1 MYCFVDYEIEKELS
15 MGDTGSAAL
24 AFSDIGMIFP
34 DGTETLQNISFSI
47 DKGEFVT
54 VVGPSGSGK
63 TTLLN
68 IAGLLERP
76 NNGEVW
82 VNGKNV
88 SKLPESHRTIFR
100 RKNIGFVFQ
109 VHRLLPEFN
118 ALENIVIP
126 QMINGLIRSAAEKR
140 AIQLLNMVNLEN
152 RKLHRPGQLSGGE
165 QQRIS
170 IARAL
175 SNAPTVLLADEPT
188 GNLDP
193 ATAADVFAYL
203 KQIIYATNT
212 AALIV
217 THNMK
222 LAANMDEMLE
232 MRNGT
237 IVKVMG

>member
-1 MYCFVDYEIEKELS
+1 MNKSPLELFRINRRFKQGEDYLNVLDSISLS
-15 MGDTGSAAL
+15 LKPGKLTAL
-24 AFSDIGMIFP
+24 
-34 DGTETLQNISFSI
+34 
-47 DKGEFVT
+47 
-54 VVGPSGSGK
+54 VGPSGSGK

-88 SKLPESHRTIFR
+88 SKLSESHRTIFR

-193 ATAADVFAYL
+193 ATAADVFSYL

>member
-1 MYCFVDYEIEKELS
+1 MNKSPLELFRINRRFKQGEDYLNVLDSISLS
-15 MGDTGSAAL
+15 LTPGKLTAL
-24 AFSDIGMIFP
+24 
-34 DGTETLQNISFSI
+34 
-47 DKGEFVT
+47 
-54 VVGPSGSGK
+54 VGPSGSGK

-88 SKLPESHRTIFR
+88 SKLPESNRTIFR

-232 MRNGT
+232 IRNGT

>member
-1 MYCFVDYEIEKELS
+1 MSEYPLKLYKINRRFKQGENYLNVLDSISLS
-15 MGDTGSAAL
+15 LTPGKLTAL
-24 AFSDIGMIFP
+24 
-34 DGTETLQNISFSI
+34 
-47 DKGEFVT
+47 
-54 VVGPSGSGK
+54 VGPSGSGK
-63 TTLLN
+63 STLLN
-68 IAGLLERP
+68 IAGLLESP
-76 NNGEVW
+76 NGGEVW
-82 VNGKNV
+82 IDGRNV
-88 SKLPESHRTIFR
+88 TKLSDNHRTIFR
-100 RKNIGFVFQ
+100 RKNIGYVFQ

-126 QMINGLIRSAAEKR
+126 QMINGLVRSKAENR
-140 AIQLLNMVNLEN
+140 AMQLLKMVNLEN

-165 QQRIS
+165 QQRVS

-175 SNAPTVLLADEPT
+175 SNAPSVLLADEPT

-193 ATAADVFAYL
+193 VTASDVFGYL
-203 KQIIYATNT
+203 KQIIYASNT

-232 MRNGT
+232 IRNGS

>member
-1 MYCFVDYEIEKELS
+1 MNKSPLELFRINRRFKQGEDYLNVLDSISLS
-15 MGDTGSAAL
+15 LTPGKLTAL
-24 AFSDIGMIFP
+24 
-34 DGTETLQNISFSI
+34 
-47 DKGEFVT
+47 
-54 VVGPSGSGK
+54 VGPSGSGK

-88 SKLPESHRTIFR
+88 SKLPESQRTIFR

>member
-1 MYCFVDYEIEKELS
+1 MNNSPLKLFRVNRRFKQGEEYLHVLS
-15 MGDTGSAAL
+15 SVNLSLSPGKLTAL
-24 AFSDIGMIFP
+24 
-34 DGTETLQNISFSI
+34 
-47 DKGEFVT
+47 
-54 VVGPSGSGK
+54 VGPSGSGK

-68 IAGLLERP
+68 IAGLLENP
-76 NNGEVW
+76 NGGEVW

-88 SKLPESHRTIFR
+88 TKLSENHRTVFR
-100 RKNIGFVFQ
+100 RKNIGYVFQ

-126 QMINGLIRSAAEKR
+126 QMINGMSRSAAEDR
-140 AIQLLNMVNLEN
+140 GMQLLKMVNLEN
-152 RKLHRPGQLSGGE
+152 RKLHLPGLLSGGE

-175 SNAPTVLLADEPT
+175 SNTPSILLADEPT

-193 ATAADVFAYL
+193 ATASDVFKYL
-203 KQIIYATNT
+203 KKIIYASNT

-232 MRNGT
+232 LRNGT

>member
-1 MYCFVDYEIEKELS
+1 MNKSPLEL
-15 MGDTGSAAL
+15 
-24 AFSDIGMIFP
+24 
-34 DGTETLQNISFSI
+34 FSI
-47 DKGEFVT
+47 NRRFKQGEDYLNVLESISLSLT
-54 VVGPSGSGK
+54 PGKLTALVGPSGSGK

-88 SKLPESHRTIFR
+88 SKLSESHRTIFR

-126 QMINGLIRSAAEKR
+126 QMINGLIRTAAEKR

-152 RKLHRPGQLSGGE
+152 RKFHRPGQLSGGE

-175 SNAPTVLLADEPT
+175 SNVPTVLLADEPT

>member
-1 MYCFVDYEIEKELS
+1 MNKSPLELFRINRRFKQGEHYLNVLDS
-15 MGDTGSAAL
+15 ISLSLTPGKLTAL
-24 AFSDIGMIFP
+24 
-34 DGTETLQNISFSI
+34 
-47 DKGEFVT
+47 
-54 VVGPSGSGK
+54 VGPSGSGK

-193 ATAADVFAYL
+193 ATAGDVFAYL

>member
-1 MYCFVDYEIEKELS
+1 MNKSPLELFRINRRFKQGEDYLNVLDSISLS
-15 MGDTGSAAL
+15 LTPGKLTAL
-24 AFSDIGMIFP
+24 
-34 DGTETLQNISFSI
+34 
-47 DKGEFVT
+47 
-54 VVGPSGSGK
+54 VGPSGSGK

-126 QMINGLIRSAAEKR
+126 QMINGLIKSTAEKR

>member
-1 MYCFVDYEIEKELS
+1 MNKSPLELFRINRRFKQGDDYLNVLDSISLS
-15 MGDTGSAAL
+15 LKPGKLTAL
-24 AFSDIGMIFP
+24 
-34 DGTETLQNISFSI
+34 
-47 DKGEFVT
+47 
-54 VVGPSGSGK
+54 VGPSGSGK

-88 SKLPESHRTIFR
+88 SKLTESHRTVFR

-118 ALENIVIP
+118 ALENIIIP
-126 QMINGLIRSAAEKR
+126 QMINGLIRSSAEKR

-193 ATAADVFAYL
+193 ATAADVFGYL

>member
-1 MYCFVDYEIEKELS
+1 MNDSPLKLSRINRRFKQGDDYLHVLDSVSLS
-15 MGDTGSAAL
+15 LTPGKLTAL
-24 AFSDIGMIFP
+24 
-34 DGTETLQNISFSI
+34 
-47 DKGEFVT
+47 
-54 VVGPSGSGK
+54 VGPSGSGK

-68 IAGLLERP
+68 IAGLLESP
-76 NNGEVW
+76 NGGEVW

-88 SKLPESHRTIFR
+88 TKLSESYRTIFR
-100 RKNIGFVFQ
+100 RKNIGYVFQ

-118 ALENIVIP
+118 ALENILIP
-126 QMINGLIRSAAEKR
+126 QMINGLSKSTAERR
-140 AIQLLNMVNLEN
+140 AMQLLKMVNLEN
-152 RKLHRPGQLSGGE
+152 RKMHRPGQLSGGE

-175 SNAPTVLLADEPT
+175 SNAPSVLLADEPT

-193 ATAADVFAYL
+193 ATATDVFGYL
-203 KQIIYATNT
+203 KQIIYASNT

-232 MRNGT
+232 MRNGS

>member
-1 MYCFVDYEIEKELS
+1 MNKSPLKLIGINRRFKQGEEYLHVLGSINLS
-15 MGDTGSAAL
+15 LSPGKLTAL
-24 AFSDIGMIFP
+24 
-34 DGTETLQNISFSI
+34 
-47 DKGEFVT
+47 
-54 VVGPSGSGK
+54 VGPSGSGK

-68 IAGLLERP
+68 IAGLLESP
-76 NNGEVW
+76 NSGEVW

-88 SKLPESHRTIFR
+88 TKLSENQRTVFR
-100 RKNIGFVFQ
+100 RQNIGYVFQ

-126 QMINGLIRSAAEKR
+126 QMINGMSRSTAENR
-140 AIQLLNMVNLEN
+140 AMQLLKMINLEN
-152 RKLHRPGQLSGGE
+152 RKLHRPGLLSGGE
-165 QQRIS
+165 QQRVS

-175 SNAPTVLLADEPT
+175 SNTPPILLADEPT

-193 ATAADVFAYL
+193 ATASDVFRYL
-203 KQIIYATNT
+203 KKIIYASNT

-222 LAANMDEMLE
+222 LAADMDEMLE
-232 MRNGT
+232 LRNGT

>member
-1 MYCFVDYEIEKELS
+1 MNKSPLELFRINRRFKQGEDYLNVLDSISLS
-15 MGDTGSAAL
+15 LEPGKLTAL
-24 AFSDIGMIFP
+24 
-34 DGTETLQNISFSI
+34 
-47 DKGEFVT
+47 
-54 VVGPSGSGK
+54 VGPSGSGK

-126 QMINGLIRSAAEKR
+126 QMINGLIRSTAEKR

-175 SNAPTVLLADEPT
+175 SNAPTVLLVDEPT

-193 ATAADVFAYL
+193 ATAADVFSYL

>member
-1 MYCFVDYEIEKELS
+1 MNKSPLELFRINRRFKQGEDYLNVLDSISLS
-15 MGDTGSAAL
+15 LKPGKLTAL
-24 AFSDIGMIFP
+24 
-34 DGTETLQNISFSI
+34 
-47 DKGEFVT
+47 
-54 VVGPSGSGK
+54 VGPSGSGK

-193 ATAADVFAYL
+193 ATAANVFSYL

>member
-1 MYCFVDYEIEKELS
+1 MNKSPLELFRINRRFKQGEDYLNVLDSISLS
-15 MGDTGSAAL
+15 LTPGKLTAL
-24 AFSDIGMIFP
+24 
-34 DGTETLQNISFSI
+34 
-47 DKGEFVT
+47 
-54 VVGPSGSGK
+54 VGPSGSGK

-126 QMINGLIRSAAEKR
+126 QMINGLIRSTAEKR

>member
-1 MYCFVDYEIEKELS
+1 MSDPPLKLSRINRRFKQGDDYLHVLDSVSLS
-15 MGDTGSAAL
+15 LTPGKLTAL
-24 AFSDIGMIFP
+24 
-34 DGTETLQNISFSI
+34 
-47 DKGEFVT
+47 
-54 VVGPSGSGK
+54 VGPSGSGK

-68 IAGLLERP
+68 IAGLLESP
-76 NNGEVW
+76 NGGEVW

-88 SKLPESHRTIFR
+88 TKLSESYRTIFR
-100 RKNIGFVFQ
+100 RKNIGYVFQ

-118 ALENIVIP
+118 ALENILIP
-126 QMINGLIRSAAEKR
+126 QMINGLSKSTAERR
-140 AIQLLNMVNLEN
+140 AMQLLKMVNLEN
-152 RKLHRPGQLSGGE
+152 RKMHRPGQLSGGE

-175 SNAPTVLLADEPT
+175 SNAPSVLLADEPT

-193 ATAADVFAYL
+193 ATATDVFGYL
-203 KQIIYATNT
+203 KQIIYASNT

-232 MRNGT
+232 MRNGS

>member
-1 MYCFVDYEIEKELS
+1 MNKSPLELFRINRRFKQGDDYLNVLDSISLS
-15 MGDTGSAAL
+15 LTAGKLTAL
-24 AFSDIGMIFP
+24 
-34 DGTETLQNISFSI
+34 
-47 DKGEFVT
+47 
-54 VVGPSGSGK
+54 VGPSGSGK

-109 VHRLLPEFN
+109 VHRLLPEFS
-118 ALENIVIP
+118 AVENIVIP
-126 QMINGLIRSAAEKR
+126 QMINGLVRSAAEKR

-175 SNAPTVLLADEPT
+175 SNAPNVLLADEPT

>member
-1 MYCFVDYEIEKELS
+1 MSSFPLELS
-15 MGDTGSAAL
+15 RITRRFKQGSDYLNVLNSVSLSLSPGKLTAL
-24 AFSDIGMIFP
+24 
-34 DGTETLQNISFSI
+34 
-47 DKGEFVT
+47 
-54 VVGPSGSGK
+54 VGPSGSGK
-63 TTLLN
+63 STLLN
-68 IAGLLERP
+68 IAGLLESP

-88 SKLPESHRTIFR
+88 TKLSESQRTIFR
-100 RKNIGFVFQ
+100 RKNIGYVFQ

-126 QMINGLIRSAAEKR
+126 QMINGLLKSRAEDR
-140 AIQLLNMVNLEN
+140 AMQLLKMVNLEN
-152 RKLHRPGQLSGGE
+152 RKLHRPGELSGGE
-165 QQRIS
+165 QQRVS

-175 SNAPTVLLADEPT
+175 SNAPPILLADEPT

-193 ATAADVFAYL
+193 ATASDVFGYL
-203 KQIIYATNT
+203 KQIVYASNT

-232 MRNGT
+232 VRNGE

>member
-1 MYCFVDYEIEKELS
+1 MNDSPLKLSRINRRFKQGDDYLHVLDSVSLS
-15 MGDTGSAAL
+15 LTPGKLTAL
-24 AFSDIGMIFP
+24 
-34 DGTETLQNISFSI
+34 
-47 DKGEFVT
+47 
-54 VVGPSGSGK
+54 VGPSGSGK

-68 IAGLLERP
+68 IAGLLESP
-76 NNGEVW
+76 NGGEVW

-88 SKLPESHRTIFR
+88 TKLSESYRTIFR
-100 RKNIGFVFQ
+100 RKNIGYVFQ
-109 VHRLLPEFN
+109 VHRLLPEFS
-118 ALENIVIP
+118 ALENILIP
-126 QMINGLIRSAAEKR
+126 QMINGLSKSTAERR
-140 AIQLLNMVNLEN
+140 AMQLLKMVNLEN
-152 RKLHRPGQLSGGE
+152 RKMHRPGQLSGGE

-175 SNAPTVLLADEPT
+175 SNAPSVLLADEPT

-193 ATAADVFAYL
+193 ATATDVFGYL
-203 KQIIYATNT
+203 KQIIYASNT

-232 MRNGT
+232 MRNGS

>member
-1 MYCFVDYEIEKELS
+1 MNNSPLELCRINRRFKQGAEYLHVLDS
-15 MGDTGSAAL
+15 ISLSLSPGKLTAL
-24 AFSDIGMIFP
+24 
-34 DGTETLQNISFSI
+34 
-47 DKGEFVT
+47 
-54 VVGPSGSGK
+54 VGPSGSGK

-68 IAGLLERP
+68 IAGLLESP
-76 NNGEVW
+76 NGGEVW
-82 VNGKNV
+82 INGKNV
-88 SKLPESHRTIFR
+88 TKLSENHRTIFR
-100 RKNIGFVFQ
+100 RKNIGYVFQ
-109 VHRLLPEFN
+109 VHRLLPDFN

-126 QMINGLIRSAAEKR
+126 QMINGLVRSNAENR
-140 AIQLLNMVNLEN
+140 AMQLLKMVNLEE

-165 QQRIS
+165 QQRVS

-175 SNAPTVLLADEPT
+175 SNAPSVLLADEPT

-193 ATAADVFAYL
+193 STASDVFGYL
-203 KQIIYATNT
+203 KQIIYASNT

-232 MRNGT
+232 IRNGS

>member
-1 MYCFVDYEIEKELS
+1 MNKSPLELFRINRRFKQGEHYLNVLDS
-15 MGDTGSAAL
+15 ISLSLTPGKLTAL
-24 AFSDIGMIFP
+24 
-34 DGTETLQNISFSI
+34 
-47 DKGEFVT
+47 
-54 VVGPSGSGK
+54 VGPSGSGK

-126 QMINGLIRSAAEKR
+126 QMINGLIKSTAEKR

-165 QQRIS
+165 QQRVS

-175 SNAPTVLLADEPT
+175 SNAPTILLADEPT

-193 ATAADVFAYL
+193 ATATDVFAHL

>member
-1 MYCFVDYEIEKELS
+1 MNKSPLELFRINRRFKQGEDYLNVLDSISLS
-15 MGDTGSAAL
+15 LAPGKLTAL
-24 AFSDIGMIFP
+24 
-34 DGTETLQNISFSI
+34 
-47 DKGEFVT
+47 
-54 VVGPSGSGK
+54 VGPSGSGK

-88 SKLPESHRTIFR
+88 SNLPESHRTIFR

-126 QMINGLIRSAAEKR
+126 QMINGLIKSAAEKR

>member
-1 MYCFVDYEIEKELS
+1 MNKSPLELFRINRRFKQGEHYLNVLDS
-15 MGDTGSAAL
+15 ISLSLTAGKLTAL
-24 AFSDIGMIFP
+24 
-34 DGTETLQNISFSI
+34 
-47 DKGEFVT
+47 
-54 VVGPSGSGK
+54 VGPSGSGK

-118 ALENIVIP
+118 AVENIVIP
-126 QMINGLIRSAAEKR
+126 QMINGLVRSAAEKR

>member
-1 MYCFVDYEIEKELS
+1 MNKSPLELFRINRRFKQGEDYLNVLDSISLS
-15 MGDTGSAAL
+15 LEPGKLTAL
-24 AFSDIGMIFP
+24 
-34 DGTETLQNISFSI
+34 
-47 DKGEFVT
+47 
-54 VVGPSGSGK
+54 VGPSGSGK

-126 QMINGLIRSAAEKR
+126 QMINGLIRSTAEKR

-152 RKLHRPGQLSGGE
+152 RKFHRPGQLSGGE

-193 ATAADVFAYL
+193 ATAADVFVHL

>member
-1 MYCFVDYEIEKELS
+1 MNNSPLKLFKVNRRFKQGEEYLHVLS
-15 MGDTGSAAL
+15 SVNLSLSPGKLTAL
-24 AFSDIGMIFP
+24 
-34 DGTETLQNISFSI
+34 
-47 DKGEFVT
+47 
-54 VVGPSGSGK
+54 VGPSGSGK

-68 IAGLLERP
+68 IAGLLENP
-76 NNGEVW
+76 NGGEVW

-88 SKLPESHRTIFR
+88 TKLSENHRTVFR
-100 RKNIGFVFQ
+100 RKNIGYVFQ

-126 QMINGLIRSAAEKR
+126 QMINGMSRSAAEDR
-140 AIQLLNMVNLEN
+140 GMQLLKMVNLEN
-152 RKLHRPGQLSGGE
+152 RKLHRPGLLSGGE

-175 SNAPTVLLADEPT
+175 SNTPSILLADEPT

-193 ATAADVFAYL
+193 ATASDVFKYL
-203 KQIIYATNT
+203 KKIIYASNT

-232 MRNGT
+232 LRNGT

>member
-1 MYCFVDYEIEKELS
+1 MNKSPLELFRINRRFKQGEHYLNVLDS
-15 MGDTGSAAL
+15 ISLSLTAGKLTAL
-24 AFSDIGMIFP
+24 
-34 DGTETLQNISFSI
+34 
-47 DKGEFVT
+47 
-54 VVGPSGSGK
+54 VGPSGSGK

-126 QMINGLIRSAAEKR
+126 QMINGLIKSAAEKR

>member
-1 MYCFVDYEIEKELS
+1 MNNSPLELFRIDRRFKQGDDYLHVLNSISLS
-15 MGDTGSAAL
+15 LAPGKLTAL
-24 AFSDIGMIFP
+24 
-34 DGTETLQNISFSI
+34 
-47 DKGEFVT
+47 
-54 VVGPSGSGK
+54 VGPSGSGK

-68 IAGLLERP
+68 IAGLLESP
-76 NNGEVW
+76 NGGEVW

-88 SKLPESHRTIFR
+88 TKLSENDRTIFR
-100 RKNIGFVFQ
+100 RKNIGYVFQ

-126 QMINGLIRSAAEKR
+126 QMINGLVRSTAEKR
-140 AIQLLNMVNLEN
+140 AIQLLKMVNLEN

-165 QQRIS
+165 QQRVS
-170 IARAL
+170 LARAL
-175 SNAPTVLLADEPT
+175 SNAPSVLLADEPT

-193 ATAADVFAYL
+193 ATATDVFGYL
-203 KQIIYATNT
+203 KQIIYASKT

-222 LAANMDEMLE
+222 LAAKMDEMLE
-232 MRNGT
+232 MRNGS

>member
-1 MYCFVDYEIEKELS
+1 MNKSPLELFRINRRFKQGEDYLNVLDSISLS
-15 MGDTGSAAL
+15 LTAGKLTAL
-24 AFSDIGMIFP
+24 
-34 DGTETLQNISFSI
+34 
-47 DKGEFVT
+47 
-54 VVGPSGSGK
+54 VGPSGSGK

-193 ATAADVFAYL
+193 ATAADVFVHL

>member
-1 MYCFVDYEIEKELS
+1 MNKSPLELFRINRRFKQGDDYLNVLDSISLS
-15 MGDTGSAAL
+15 LKPGKLTAL
-24 AFSDIGMIFP
+24 
-34 DGTETLQNISFSI
+34 
-47 DKGEFVT
+47 
-54 VVGPSGSGK
+54 VGPSGSGK

-88 SKLPESHRTIFR
+88 SKLTESHRTVFR

-118 ALENIVIP
+118 ALENIIIP
-126 QMINGLIRSAAEKR
+126 QMINGLIRSSAEKR

>member
-1 MYCFVDYEIEKELS
+1 MV
-15 MGDTGSAAL
+15 
-24 AFSDIGMIFP
+24 
-34 DGTETLQNISFSI
+34 
-47 DKGEFVT
+47 
-54 VVGPSGSGK
+54 PSGSGK

-109 VHRLLPEFN
+109 VHRLLPN
-118 ALENIVIP
+118 SMRRKYCDP

>member
-1 MYCFVDYEIEKELS
+1 MNKSPLELFRINRRFKQGEDYLNVLDSISLS
-15 MGDTGSAAL
+15 LTPGKLTAL
-24 AFSDIGMIFP
+24 
-34 DGTETLQNISFSI
+34 
-47 DKGEFVT
+47 
-54 VVGPSGSGK
+54 VGPSGSGK

-88 SKLPESHRTIFR
+88 SNLPESHRTIFR

-126 QMINGLIRSAAEKR
+126 QMINGLIKSSAEKR

>member
-1 MYCFVDYEIEKELS
+1 MNKSPLELFRINRRFKQGEDYLNVLDSISLS
-15 MGDTGSAAL
+15 LTPGKLTAL
-24 AFSDIGMIFP
+24 
-34 DGTETLQNISFSI
+34 
-47 DKGEFVT
+47 
-54 VVGPSGSGK
+54 VGPSGSGK

-118 ALENIVIP
+118 ALENIIIP
-126 QMINGLIRSAAEKR
+126 QMINGLIRSSAEKR